1 MCKVFPFIRPLSF
14 GLLAYFDAFQLFYI
28 GEVHIE
34 TSQRWQS
41 FFQNLTGNLADIR
54 PRRFEIR
61 VRIVTAKRVTDRG
74 NSFEATFNY
83 HSHRTGIVYIHG
95 RIISMIDTADYQI
108 RFAVEY
114 CMEGKLHTVYRRT
127 GTFVNRKS
135 YVFTYQLIMNRFG
148 HCQRT
153 CIARTRCIRRH
164 YYDFSQRTEKLYQ
177 LTNTFR
183 NDSIVIGY

>member
-1 MCKVFPFIRPLSF
+1 MCKVLPFIRPLSF
-14 GLLAYFDAFQLFYI
+14 GLLTYFDTFQLFYI
-28 GEVHIE
+28 REIHIE

-54 PRRFEIR
+54 ARRFKIR
-61 VRIVTAKRVTDRG
+61 VRIVTAKRVTNRG

-83 HSHRTGIVYIHG
+83 HPHRTGIVYIHG

-108 RFAVEY
+108 RFAVEH
-114 CMEGKLHTVYRRT
+114 CMKGKLHTVYRRA

-183 NDSIVIGY
+183 NDSIIIGY